1 MSEPMA
7 KAFALSEFFMLYPGG
22 PLVIPTEFLT
32 KLKRYV
38 G

>member
-7 KAFALSEFFMLYPGG
+7 KAFALSEFFMPYPGG

-32 KLKRYV
+32 ELARYV